1 MMIRVMYSD
10 GRFDL
15 VKPST
20 LDLLLKQNSLASF
33 KRSSGWVVV
42 GRDPIR
48 GSGGVAYPGP
58 ERRVA

>member
-15 VKPST
+15 VKPAT
-20 LDLLLKQNSLASF
+20 LGQLLEQNCLASF
-33 KRSSGWVVV
+33 KRAAGWVVV

-48 GSGGVAYPGP
+48 GSGDGIYRGP
-58 ERRVA
+58 ERRVG